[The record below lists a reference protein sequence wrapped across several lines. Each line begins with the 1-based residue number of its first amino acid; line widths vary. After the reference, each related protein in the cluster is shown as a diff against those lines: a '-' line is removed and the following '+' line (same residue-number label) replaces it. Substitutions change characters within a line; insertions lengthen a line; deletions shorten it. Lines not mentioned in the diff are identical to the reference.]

1 MIRSRMNDRLNGDR
15 LAFFRVPHAD
25 LSIQFICDV
34 PQARQTISVRDRQAV
49 VVEAGLEHGLEG
61 NSLRSEAQ
69 TTAQEGRGLSAVSLR
84 LNHQQLQPAL
94 SRLLGGRGRQARDHP
109 AARLS

>member
-1 MIRSRMNDRLNGDR
+1 MNDRLNSVR
-15 LAFFRVPHAD
+15 LPFFRVLPAD

-49 VVEAGLEHGLEG
+49 AVEAGLEYGLEG
-61 NSLRSEAQ
+61 DSLRSEAQ

-94 SRLLGGRGRQARDHP
+94 PGLLGGCGRQARNHS
-109 AARLS
+109 AASLS